1 MRYFLTVRR
10 KVVVGHPAPHVCC
23 ELQRWSAS
31 YATALVSNTRIGQ
44 KNDCTLSR
52 QQNQESMKTF
62 IASRLIKPS
71 FKNELAGLTY
81 ERSIKFGN
89 SQVSANE

>member
-44 KNDCTLSR
+44 KNDCMLSR
-52 QQNQESMKTF
+52 QQNQESMK
-62 IASRLIKPS
+62 
-71 FKNELAGLTY
+71 
-81 ERSIKFGN
+81 N
-89 SQVSANE
+89 S

>member
-31 YATALVSNTRIGQ
+31 YATTLVSNTRMGQ
-44 KNDCTLSR
+44 KVTARCLGS
-52 QQNQESMKTF
+52 K
-62 IASRLIKPS
+62 IK
-71 FKNELAGLTY
+71 KA
-81 ERSIKFGN
+81 
-89 SQVSANE
+89 